1 MTLLS
6 LQSVSV
12 AFGGPPVLEDASLAL
27 ERGERISVLGRNG
40 AGKSTLLRIL
50 SGELLPDSG
59 TVVRQGGVSV
69 AALEQAVPQD
79 MSGSFFDVV
88 ASGLGR
94 PGEVLAAY
102 HAAAQRVA
110 VDHSDAAL
118 AALDH
123 WQRQIEALD
132 AWQWNRRVELV
143 LQQFS
148 LNPESQVEKASGGQ
162 KRQLLFARALAAR
175 PDVLL
180 LDEPTNHLDI
190 EAIERMEAFL
200 LTEQPALIFVTHDR
214 AFLRKIAT
222 RVVELDRGQL
232 VDYGPDYDGYL
243 ERKALMLHAESKAWE
258 DFDRRLAQEEV
269 WIRTGIQARRTRNEG
284 RVRALEAM
292 RVERAA
298 RRDRSGV
305 ARAQLQESDRSGR
318 LVIETRDLGFS
329 YGASPVV
336 KDFSTTIMRGD
347 RVGFIG
353 PNGSGKTTLVRL
365 LLGDLQPDVGHVRL
379 GTNLEVAYFD
389 QLREQLDPEQT
400 VFDSIADGNEWVEL
414 SGGRRH
420 VYSYLDDFLF
430 PRDRARSPVAALSGG
445 ERNRLLLARLFTRR
459 FNVLVLDEPT
469 NDLDLEMLEV
479 LEDLLLAFEGT
490 LLLVSH
496 DRAFLDAVV
505 TSTLVFEGQGRVAEY
520 VGGYSDWVRQR
531 PASVLAGA
539 QAGTQAGS
547 QAGSQAGGRAGS
559 GAGSG
564 GGESSAAATREAHAA
579 SRKRER
585 RLSYKEK
592 IELEGLPERIEN
604 AEGER
609 DACYLELSDPRLL
622 RDGAAVVERQ
632 AKLAALDATIAELM
646 ARWEELESIAQ

>member
-1 MTLLS
+1 MTLVS

-12 AFGGPPVLEDASLAL
+12 AFGGPPVLEDARLSL

-50 SGELLPDSG
+50 GGELLPDSG

-69 AALEQAVPQD
+69 AALEQAVPED
-79 MSGSFFDVV
+79 LIGSFFDVV
-88 ASGLGR
+88 ASGLGK

-102 HAAAQRVA
+102 HTASQRVA
-110 VDHSDAAL
+110 ADHSDAAMS
-118 AALDH
+118 ALDH
-123 WQRQIEALD
+123 WQRQIDALD
-132 AWQWNRRVELV
+132 AWQWNHRVEVV
-143 LQQFS
+143 LQQFG
-148 LNPESQVEKASGGQ
+148 LNPESLVEEASGGQ
-162 KRQLLFARALAAR
+162 KRQLLFARALVAR

-200 LTEQPALIFVTHDR
+200 LAEQPALIFVTHDR
-214 AFLRKIAT
+214 AFLRRIAT

-232 VDYGPDYDGYL
+232 MDYGPDYDGYL
-243 ERKALMLHAESKAWE
+243 ERKAAMLHAESKAWE

-284 RVRALEAM
+284 RVRALEAL

-318 LVIETRDLGFS
+318 LVIEVRDLGFS

-353 PNGSGKTTLVRL
+353 PNGSGKTTLIRL
-365 LLGDLQPDVGHVRL
+365 LLGELQPDAGTVRL
-379 GTNLEVAYFD
+379 GTNLDVAYFD

-430 PRDRARSPVAALSGG
+430 SRDRARSPVAALSGG

-479 LEDLLLAFEGT
+479 LEGLLLAFEGT

-531 PASVLAGA
+531 SASVLAGA
-539 QAGTQAGS
+539 QAGA
-547 QAGSQAGGRAGS
+547 RAGDS
-559 GAGSG
+559 AASAAGPGSV
-564 GGESSAAATREAHAA
+564 SSAAATRQAQAA

-592 IELEGLPERIEN
+592 IELESLPGRIET

-609 DACYLELSDPRLL
+609 DACYLKLSDPQLL
-622 RDGAAVVERQ
+622 RDGTAVVEVQ
-632 AKLAALDATIAELM
+632 AKLAALEAAITELM

>member
-1 MTLLS
+1 MTLVS

-12 AFGGPPVLEDASLAL
+12 AFGGPPVLEDASLSL

-40 AGKSTLLRIL
+40 AGKSTLLRVL

-69 AALEQAVPQD
+69 AALEQAVPED
-79 MSGSFFDVV
+79 LIGSFFDVV
-88 ASGLGR
+88 ASGLGK

-102 HAAAQRVA
+102 HTASQRVA
-110 VDHSDAAL
+110 ADHSDAAM

-123 WQRQIEALD
+123 WQRQIDALD
-132 AWQWNRRVELV
+132 AWQWNHRVEVV
-143 LQQFS
+143 LQQFD
-148 LNPESQVEKASGGQ
+148 LNPESLVEEASGGQ
-162 KRQLLFARALAAR
+162 KRQLLFARALVAS

-200 LTEQPALIFVTHDR
+200 LAEQPAVIFVTHDR
-214 AFLRKIAT
+214 AFLRRIAT

-243 ERKALMLHAESKAWE
+243 ERKAAMLHAEGKAWE

-318 LVIETRDLGFS
+318 LVIEVRDLGFS

-336 KDFSTTIMRGD
+336 KGFSTTIMRGD

-353 PNGSGKTTLVRL
+353 PNGSGKTTLIRL
-365 LLGDLQPDVGHVRL
+365 LLGELQPDAGNVRL
-379 GTNLEVAYFD
+379 GTNLDVAYFD

-430 PRDRARSPVAALSGG
+430 SRDRARSPVAALSGG

-479 LEDLLLAFEGT
+479 LEGLLLAFEGT

-505 TSTLVFEGQGRVAEY
+505 TSTLVFEGHGRVVEY

-539 QAGTQAGS
+539 RTGGR
-547 QAGSQAGGRAGS
+547 AGGRAGDSAGS
-559 GAGSG
+559 GAGPDG
-564 GGESSAAATREAHAA
+564 VSSAAATREAQAA
-579 SRKRER
+579 SRKKER

-592 IELEGLPERIEN
+592 IELEGLPGRIET

-609 DACYLELSDPRLL
+609 DACYLKLSDPQLL
-622 RDGAAVVERQ
+622 RDGAAVVEVQ
-632 AKLAALDATIAELM
+632 ARLAALEAVITELM